1 MPLPTYPSD
10 EVAFLGALNSDPFDA
25 QSNPEGLAAG
35 GHRQNFPQ
43 AMQYLA
49 IFALYC
55 NLLGAYLDDLAG
67 QVETD
72 AASAAAGSGTEATL
86 SNIWAALTA
95 EYLSIRR
102 IYAANVPVALTDAA
116 SIAWDMA
123 TGINFKVTLGAAGR
137 TLANPTNQVAGK
149 SGFINVHQDATGG
162 RSITTWGSNFIW
174 IGDQP
179 DWPATPNAR
188 TKIAYFVNAVG
199 DVELS
204 FAGNSA

>member
-1 MPLPTYPSD
+1 MPLPEYPSAEAD
-10 EVAFLGALNSDPFDA
+10 WLSQVNSNDFDA
-25 QSNPEGLAAG
+25 EANPTGMAAG
-35 GHRQNFPQ
+35 GHRQNFPL
-43 AMQYLA
+43 ASQYIA
-49 IFALYC
+49 ILALYC
-55 NLLGAYLDDLAG
+55 SLLGSYLDELAA

-72 AASAAAGSGTEATL
+72 AASAAAGSGTEATI

-102 IYAANVPVALTDAA
+102 IYAANVPVALTDAS

-123 TGINFKVTLGAAGR
+123 AGINFKVTLGAAGR

-149 SGFINVHQDATGG
+149 SGFINVFQDATGG
-162 RSITTWGSNFIW
+162 RTITTWGTHYKW

-179 DWPATPNAR
+179 TWPTTPGAR

-199 DVELS
+199 DVELA
-204 FAGNSA
+204 FAGNAA